1 MSTPGPIDGDVVE
14 LLLRMVSIPSVSGSE
29 QQLVGFLADQMRHWG
44 LETHVS
50 GRNTWC
56 RVEGSRPGDRTLLLQ
71 AHCDTVP
78 AGETWTVDPWRPRRL
93 PPCPDQPELGPR
105 IQGLGANDT
114 KGGGAAMLQAVR
126 RLAEDRDF
134 AGTLLYAATCDEETG
149 GEGLEVLR
157 PELPELT
164 AAVIA
169 EPTNLRVATA
179 QRGLMRIVVR
189 CEGQSAHASRPWQ
202 GVNAIE
208 LAIADIERLRA
219 IEADELHP
227 LLGRATLTVTMI
239 EGGVRSNVL
248 PPVCRFTLDGRPTPT
263 YPNDWWLDRIRE
275 TVQGELEVVRAR
287 MTPVETDTDEP
298 LVRAALGAAGAL
310 TGERD
315 PIPFGGVSDLFHVR
329 DVPGI
334 VLGPGISTQSH
345 QADEWVPETQ
355 VRQSVDMYERLVR
368 EYLR

>member
-1 MSTPGPIDGDVVE
+1 MSTPGPVDGGDVVE
-14 LLLRMVSIPSVSGSE
+14 LLSRMVSIPSVSGSE
-29 QQLVGFLADQMRHWG
+29 QQLVGFLAAQMRHFG
-44 LETHVS
+44 LETFVS

-56 RVEGSRPGDRTLLLQ
+56 RVEGKRPGSRTLLLQ

-78 AGETWTVDPWRPRRL
+78 AGETWTVDPWRAKRL
-93 PPCPDQPELGPR
+93 PPPEDAPEVGERL
-105 IQGLGANDT
+105 QGLGSNDT
-114 KGGGAAMLQAVR
+114 KGGGAAMLEVVR
-126 RLAEDRDF
+126 RMSEDRDF

-157 PELPELT
+157 PELPPIT

-169 EPTNLRVATA
+169 EPTQLRVATA

-219 IEADELHP
+219 IPAPELHP
-227 LLGRATLTVTMI
+227 LLGKSTLTVTMI
-239 EGGVRSNVL
+239 DGGVRSNVL

-263 YPNDWWLDRIRE
+263 YPNEWWLDRIRE
-275 TVQGELEVVRAR
+275 VVEGELEVVRAR
-287 MTPVETDTDEP
+287 MTPVETPEDDPLVSAALAATETDE
-298 LVRAALGAAGAL
+298 
-310 TGERD
+310 

-334 VLGPGISTQSH
+334 VLGPGLPTQSH
-345 QADEWVPETQ
+345 QADEWVPLDQ
-355 VRQSVDMYERLVR
+355 VRRAVDVYEALAR